1 MYAVSYHVNPCA
13 SMCRIL
19 VLLIWCVRG
28 SVYVKCVTKW
38 MYAGGLQEGRKDIK
52 TRRHQ
57 VPPFMLSKRWRSST
71 AFLNLHLTQEP
82 LFPFHSL
89 LCFFFP
95 FLAITHLPFHA
106 SSLLYQMQTVDVHCY
121 DKAQP
126 WTWSVL
132 KELASF
138 LAEDIFTLYME
149 LLFFNT
155 SGRI

>member
-28 SVYVKCVTKW
+28 SVYVMCVTKW

-57 VPPFMLSKRWRSST
+57 LPPFMLSKRWRSST

-89 LCFFFP
+89 LCFFPLSCYYSPAFSC
-95 FLAITHLPFHA
+95 LLSSVSDAD
-106 SSLLYQMQTVDVHCY
+106 SWCSLLRQSSAMNVVRSKRVSFFFSRGYFHSVHGT
-121 DKAQP
+121 P
-126 WTWSVL
+126 VL
-132 KELASF
+132 
-138 LAEDIFTLYME
+138 
-149 LLFFNT
+149 
-155 SGRI
+155 